1 MEAMMKKLSVT
12 ALVLMMPV
20 MMFAAPAAATVS
32 AKALTSSAEAVSAP
46 AQATPSAAAV
56 MTTAAP
62 AAIPAVSPAPLTA
75 PVQAEPVSKT
85 ADAEANTNTANI
97 EGLAPPSVDAG
108 AYEEPNEPAP
118 VADETA
124 QEKNNHKENRK
135 AKHFSIEQTLF
146 TPSSI
151 GTKLGY
157 FINENWKAAAEYSTI
172 ASLIANSSKERNDTY
187 AANIC
192 FSPADEDWSPFYG
205 VGFTRLDMVMNAT
218 NSTTN
223 DSLHVK
229 RNIVGGYVT
238 AGMNWI
244 TDSIFMFSVE
254 FDLLGGYL
262 RESDIDI
269 TNPAGTT
276 QTNKPNIWA
285 NFGFTAG
292 ICF

>member
-1 MEAMMKKLSVT
+1 MKKLFVLAT
-12 ALVLMMPV
+12 AVLMPV
-20 MMFAAPAAATVS
+20 FMFAAPETVTS
-32 AKALTSSAEAVSAP
+32 TAKVGMAEAVTTSASAIVAP
-46 AQATPSAAAV
+46 AATIAPTATTVSTMPASAVQASSTAKAADAASD
-56 MTTAAP
+56 TTAANN
-62 AAIPAVSPAPLTA
+62 S
-75 PVQAEPVSKT
+75 
-85 ADAEANTNTANI
+85 I
-97 EGLAPPSVDAG
+97 EGLAPPAVETG
-108 AYEEPNEPAP
+108 AYEEPNEPEP

-124 QEKNNHKENRK
+124 QEKNIHKENRK
-135 AKHFSIEQTLF
+135 AKHFTIEQTLF

-151 GTKLGY
+151 GTKFGY
-157 FINENWKAAAEYSTI
+157 FINENWKVAAEFSTI
-172 ASLIANSSKERNDTY
+172 ASLIANSTKERNDTY
-187 AANIC
+187 AVNVC

-218 NSTTN
+218 NASNN

-244 TDSIFMFSVE
+244 TDSIFIFSVE

-262 RESDIDI
+262 RENDIDI
-269 TNPAGTT
+269 TNPVNTSN
-276 QTNKPNIWA
+276 TNQPNIWA

>member
-1 MEAMMKKLSVT
+1 MMKKLFVT
-12 ALVLMMPV
+12 AFILIIPALMP
-20 MMFAAPAAATVS
+20 AAPAPDAVALSAQAVS
-32 AKALTSSAEAVSAP
+32 PTAEVISAP
-46 AQATPSAAAV
+46 AGITP
-56 MTTAAP
+56 AP
-62 AAIPAVSPAPLTA
+62 AAIVTAVSPAPLTTTA
-75 PVQAEPVSKT
+75 VSAPVSKT
-85 ADAEANTNTANI
+85 ADAESNTNPADI

-108 AYEEPNEPAP
+108 AYKEPGEPAP
-118 VADETA
+118 VADETS
-124 QEKNNHKENRK
+124 QEKNTHKENRK
-135 AKHFSIEQTLF
+135 MKHFSIEQTLF

-157 FINENWKAAAEYSTI
+157 FINENWKIAAEYSTI

-205 VGFTRLDMVMNAT
+205 AGFTRLDMVMNAT

-229 RNIVGGYVT
+229 RNITGGYVT

-269 TNPAGTT
+269 TNPGGTT
-276 QTNKPNIWA
+276 QTNQPNIWA